1 MRAGVYRP
9 PLGKPVRGMCRPDG
23 RAYRSSVF
31 ESLDYIYMPSHDVA
45 ADMKWFVETLG
56 AKVVFAI
63 DGMGARVAMLK
74 LGRSK
79 PPVLLTDHLESEM
92 PVLVYRVDDVE
103 EARQELRK
111 RGWKKG
117 RMLEL
122 PMGTALSFTAPGG
135 QRIAFFELSRP
146 DVEKHFRGRHDF

>member
-1 MRAGVYRP
+1 MRAGVYRC
-9 PLGKPVRGMCRPDG
+9 PVFD
-23 RAYRSSVF
+23 
-31 ESLDYIYMPSHDVA
+31 SLDYIYMPSRDVPG
-45 ADMKWFVETLG
+45 DMTWFVEKLG

-79 PPVLLTDHLESEM
+79 PPLLLADHVEGDA
-92 PVLVYRVDDVE
+92 PVLVYRVADID
-103 EARQELRK
+103 EARKELRS

-135 QRIAFFELSRP
+135 QRIALFELSRP
-146 DVEKHFRGRHDF
+146 DVERHFRGRHDF

>member
-1 MRAGVYRP
+1 MSGGVYR
-9 PLGKPVRGMCRPDG
+9 CR
-23 RAYRSSVF
+23 VF
-31 ESLDYIYMPSHDVA
+31 DSLDYIYMPSRDVA
-45 ADMKWFVETLG
+45 ADMEWFVDKLG

-79 PPVLLTDHLESEM
+79 PPLLLADHVEGDA
-92 PVLVYRVDDVE
+92 PVLVYRVASLDD
-103 EARQELRK
+103 ARAEVRK

-135 QRIAFFELSRP
+135 QRIALFELSRP
-146 DVEKHFRGRHDF
+146 FVEKGFRGRRDF

>member
-1 MRAGVYRP
+1 MLVA
-9 PLGKPVRGMCRPDG
+9 MFD
-23 RAYRSSVF
+23 
-31 ESLDYIYMPSHDVA
+31 SLDYIYMPSRDVA

-74 LGRSK
+74 IGRSK
-79 PPVLLTDHLESEM
+79 PPLLLADHVTGDA
-92 PVLVYRVDDVE
+92 PILVYRVADLE
-103 EARQELRK
+103 EARRELRT
-111 RGWKKG
+111 RGWRRG

-135 QRIAFFELSRP
+135 QRIALFELSRP
-146 DVEKHFRGRHDF
+146 DVERHFRGRFDF